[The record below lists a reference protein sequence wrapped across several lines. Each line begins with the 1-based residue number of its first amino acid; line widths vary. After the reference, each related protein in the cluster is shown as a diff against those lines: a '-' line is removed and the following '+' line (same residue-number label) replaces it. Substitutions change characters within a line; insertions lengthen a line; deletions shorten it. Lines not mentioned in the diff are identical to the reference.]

1 MSGEEHTVD
10 IIPKTWKELVPRNLI
25 NNAVEKCANAARDRL
40 AGHKVVIVCI
50 LKGAVYFHV
59 DLSRVITL
67 PHSSYF
73 IEASSYKSGTRQ
85 GEMEILSKIIPSK
98 FQGKKILL
106 IDELYDNGKTLHDV
120 RQAIIEEAKVDP
132 ANIVTCTLFKKEK
145 ETKYSPPDIYGMI
158 IPDVWVVGYGLDDQQ
173 EKRNLLDL
181 WAVPKSDPE
190 LMTDG
195 DRQVFGSQEAY
206 QAMYTTLVRQVLE
219 F

>member
-1 MSGEEHTVD
+1 MNGEQPTVD
-10 IIPKTWKELVPRNLI
+10 IIPKEWKELVPRNLI
-25 NNAVEKCANAARDRL
+25 SAAVDNCAYEAQSHL
-40 AGHKVVIVCI
+40 EGHDVVIVCI

-59 DLSRVITL
+59 DLSRVIRL

-85 GEMEILSKIIPSK
+85 GEMEILSKIVPSK

-120 RQAIIEEAKVDP
+120 RQAIMNEAQVDDSD
-132 ANIVTCTLFKKEK
+132 IVTCTLFKKEK
-145 ETKYSPPDIYGMI
+145 ETKYPPPDIYGMI

-173 EKRNLLDL
+173 KKRNLRDL
-181 WAVPKSDPE
+181 WAIPKADPE
-190 LMTDG
+190 MMTDG
-195 DRQVFGSQEAY
+195 DRQVFGTQEAY
-206 QAMYTTLVRQVLE
+206 EAVYTGLTRQVYK